1 MKEQITVQG
10 RSKIFNIVFVLINLL
25 GLSFMAM
32 GYHVNFE
39 EQKVM
44 FLTIGLISMMLS
56 IGGLII
62 FKGKLMM
69 ASVARVI
76 VGGLFIVSGLVKAND
91 PIGFAYK
98 LEEYF
103 EDGALAYRVKE
114 PLGAPGFSLE
124 FFIDYALILSVL
136 ICIAEIVLGVLT
148 IIGGKIKLVSYLMMA
163 MMVFFTFLTWHTA
176 NCDPDKKF
184 IDRDTYA
191 MTDPIA

>member
-69 ASVARVI
+69 ASVARVL

-114 PLGAPGFSLE
+114 LLGAPGFSLE
-124 FFIDYALILSVL
+124 FFIDYALI
-136 ICIAEIVLGVLT
+136 
-148 IIGGKIKLVSYLMMA
+148 
-163 MMVFFTFLTWHTA
+163 
-176 NCDPDKKF
+176 
-184 IDRDTYA
+184 
-191 MTDPIA
+191 

>member
-114 PLGAPGFSLE
+114 LLGAPGFSL
-124 FFIDYALILSVL
+124 
-136 ICIAEIVLGVLT
+136 
-148 IIGGKIKLVSYLMMA
+148 
-163 MMVFFTFLTWHTA
+163 
-176 NCDPDKKF
+176 
-184 IDRDTYA
+184 
-191 MTDPIA
+191 